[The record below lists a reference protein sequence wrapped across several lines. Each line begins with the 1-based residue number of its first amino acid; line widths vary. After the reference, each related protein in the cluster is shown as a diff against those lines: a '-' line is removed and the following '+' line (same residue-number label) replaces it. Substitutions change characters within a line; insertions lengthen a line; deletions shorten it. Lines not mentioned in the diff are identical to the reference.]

1 MSNYYTLKKVELP
14 TKSQIEEKR
23 ALLHAEHLDY
33 FYGDFWSIYIEK
45 DGGCYL
51 EFDEGHLATKFI
63 TREISKEDYES
74 LKSDKTLFKIISRKV
89 R

>member
-1 MSNYYTLKKVELP
+1 MSDYYTVKKVELP

-45 DGGCYL
+45 DSRCYL
-51 EFDEGHLATKFI
+51 EFDVGHLATKFI

-74 LKSDKTLFKIISRKV
+74 LKSDKALFKIISRKV

>member
-1 MSNYYTLKKVELP
+1 MVISG
-14 TKSQIEEKR
+14 Q
-23 ALLHAEHLDY
+23 
-33 FYGDFWSIYIEK
+33 YIEK
-45 DGGCYL
+45 DGRCYL
-51 EFDEGHLATKFI
+51 ELDEWHLATKFI